1 MAKAVSSRT
10 QEFSAGSGA
19 PTETPSLKA
28 GAAKFMSGLSGY
40 KPNATNQPYTLDP
53 RNGNSE
59 TDAARQLPG
68 LTGNNVR
75 QLPAAN
81 GISTN
86 TLRELQPTYATPV

>member
-1 MAKAVSSRT
+1 MAQVASRT
-10 QEFSAGSGA
+10 QEFTAGSGA

-28 GAAKFMSGLSGY
+28 GAAKFMSGLQGY
-40 KPNATNQPYTLDP
+40 KAMGTNMPYTLDP
-53 RNGNSE
+53 GNGNSS

-81 GISTN
+81 GVSSQ